1 MQLQDWLAR
10 EGLTYG
16 QFGGA
21 ISRTAEA
28 VRRYAN
34 GTRIPDREAMAGIV
48 RETGGHVMPNDFYS
62 VNHGEPASTEPA
74 APSPGKNADLA
85 ASQHQRDL
93 GEAA

>member
-34 GTRIPDREAMAGIV
+34 GSRIPDRETMSFIV
-48 RETGGHVMPNDFYS
+48 RETAGQVMPNDFYGLDCHDDTVS
-62 VNHGEPASTEPA
+62 AEVACQ
-74 APSPGKNADLA
+74 SPGKTADFA
-85 ASQHQRDL
+85 AAQQS
-93 GEAA
+93 EAA